1 MYGGIQVY
9 KNHTVDFFYLGMQP
23 LSSGRVLF
31 GLGQLSLPVAAWIT
45 SWSEEGVGDGGA
57 FCFVFQVSLHG
68 Y

>member
-1 MYGGIQVY
+1 MGGFRSI
-9 KNHTVDFFYLGMQP
+9 KTILLISFIWACSLCHL
-23 LSSGRVLF
+23 GRVLF